1 LDCSPTNRERELGLD
16 RRETVI
22 GLSTRG
28 TVHSDIWYLRL
39 SDRAMAR
46 SYHLLDNG

>member
-22 GLSTRG
+22 QLSTRG
-28 TVHSDIWYLRL
+28 TVDSDNWYLPL
-39 SDRAMAR
+39 SERAMGR

>member
-1 LDCSPTNRERELGLD
+1 MEFVVA
-16 RRETVI
+16 TVI

-28 TVHSDIWYLRL
+28 TAHSDIWYLRL

-46 SYHLLDNG
+46 SYHLLDYG